1 MLGTNGH
8 LGFHFA
14 RKTRACAYGSL
25 AWLGETGLTRRP
37 TITDPCTPQLN
48 GMRTQRMHI
57 YTSHISHRLTDA
69 LDIRSLWN

>member
-1 MLGTNGH
+1 MVFPLCKEDD
-8 LGFHFA
+8 A
-14 RKTRACAYGSL
+14 RRARARMAAL

-57 YTSHISHRLTDA
+57 PYHISHRLTDA